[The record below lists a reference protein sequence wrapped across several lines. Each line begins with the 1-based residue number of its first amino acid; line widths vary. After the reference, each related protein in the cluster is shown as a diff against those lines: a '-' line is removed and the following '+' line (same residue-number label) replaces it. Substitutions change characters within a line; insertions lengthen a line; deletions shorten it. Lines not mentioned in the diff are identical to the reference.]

1 MLIEGPV
8 NYYLLLLVLRT
19 TQGCGIEEVYCST
32 EEGDSQW
39 GRGYIRRR
47 RYNIFTISKL
57 AAYSIDILHYYY
69 KPNHVHTRT
78 CCVVD
83 KVLNDI
89 RRDLKESGL
98 YFKYMQEKGPDE

>member
-1 MLIEGPV
+1 MELKRFIAQ
-8 NYYLLLLVLRT
+8 LRKEILSGGGAT
-19 TQGCGIEEVYCST
+19 SE
-32 EEGDSQW
+32 EEGT
-39 GRGYIRRR
+39 
-47 RYNIFTISKL
+47 IFTISKL

>member
-1 MLIEGPV
+1 MGEGLRPKKKVQYFHNKQIGCLFNRYSTLI
-8 NYYLLLLVLRT
+8 L
-19 TQGCGIEEVYCST
+19 
-32 EEGDSQW
+32 
-39 GRGYIRRR
+39 
-47 RYNIFTISKL
+47 
-57 AAYSIDILHYYY
+57 Y

-89 RRDLKESGL
+89 RHDLKESGL